1 VVVLNTEENNQTTGT
16 MIEKR
21 LRKINY
27 FYYLKGIRLRND
39 VVPKSV
45 TYGAINTMSS
55 ELDFE

>member
-1 VVVLNTEENNQTTGT
+1 LITDVVIVINTEDNNQTTGT

-21 LRKINY
+21 LKKKI
-27 FYYLKGIRLRND
+27 KGIRLRND
-39 VVPKSV
+39 VVPEPV